1 MSDSENTKRSK
12 SRPLK
17 TLFRTKT
24 ARLEFDEKDE
34 RLFLDIDS
42 QVLGFIGVLIESP
55 DGVIRGGTASYSAIS
70 DFLAQNFPAISPE
83 IEGEGAHK
91 VVNVGEIRT
100 LIQLSTNYTLNAEEP
115 ENEKPMPLIPASIV
129 NIDERD
135 ARTLLYEF
143 KTEKDMQDYRT
154 LLGVLFDSLDQAAY
168 GKGKERHAN
177 DLPFEEQRMTS
188 ISKALNSPLGMAYQ
202 AIKKV
207 QEGVQF
213 EETER
218 VIKEL
223 HGAIVYIAGMI
234 LWYQNQPPK

>member
-1 MSDSENTKRSK
+1 MSDKSKFTSLYVHSNNSE
-12 SRPLK
+12 LK
-17 TLFRTKT
+17 QEIDSGRLYLSITNSLLGRLGAVYT
-24 ARLEFDEKDE
+24 ADGLIENGTATCSALEDYMREHYPVSFAVGRNQFAHKFISADE
-34 RLFLDIDS
+34 RS
-42 QVLGFIGVLIESP
+42 
-55 DGVIRGGTASYSAIS
+55 
-70 DFLAQNFPAISPE
+70 
-83 IEGEGAHK
+83 
-91 VVNVGEIRT
+91 T
-100 LIQLSTNYTLNAEEP
+100 LIRLSIYTRLTDNEP
-115 ENEKPMPLIPASIV
+115 KPPLIPASIV

-143 KTEKDMQDYRT
+143 KTKKDMQDYRT

>member
-1 MSDSENTKRSK
+1 MSDSENTKRDR
-12 SRPLK
+12 SRLLK

-24 ARLEFDEKDE
+24 SRLEYDEADE
-34 RLFLDIDS
+34 SLYLDIDS
-42 QVLGFIGVLIESP
+42 KVLGHIGVVLRSP
-55 DGVIRGGTASYSAIS
+55 DGLIRKGTASYSAIGH
-70 DFLAQNFPAISPE
+70 FLAQNYPSISPE
-83 IEGEGAHK
+83 IECDDAHK
-91 VVNVGEIRT
+91 VANVGEFRT
-100 LIQLSTNYTLNAEEP
+100 LIRLSQNYTLNVSAPVTEQP
-115 ENEKPMPLIPASIV
+115 APPIPASIMD
-129 NIDERD
+129 IDERD

-177 DLPFEEQRMTS
+177 DLPFEEQRMSS

-234 LWYQNQPPK
+234 IWYQNQPPK